1 MTLFLSH
8 SSEDKALVREIKGN
22 LHEFLNIWLD
32 ERQLIPGESLANTL
46 KGAVSESDLVLIF
59 ISKASIESKWVN
71 KEIDWAINKE
81 LELNRPFLMPIVL
94 DGSKPPSSLASRL
107 YFNLSSQSKNDVTAL
122 SNELNEKLFQY
133 AVKYGVKK
141 TVSSALNE
149 DNSNDSD
156 GMNKVIDFTLKLVKS
171 AESDIQEKFSLLIEN
186 NIELKP
192 KTILLLCKNEVDEDL
207 IDIEN
212 QENNRDIQTKESEK
226 KDTSEKGLAGSLYA
240 LKGMSNDSKIKTYKA
255 IQRKINFILN
265 NATLISDEEGVY
277 MLKKYLAIKES

>member
-1 MTLFLSH
+1 MKLFLSH
-8 SSEDKALVREIKGN
+8 SSKDKAIVREIKGN
-22 LHEFLNIWLD
+22 LHEFLDIWLD
-32 ERQLIPGESLANTL
+32 ERQLIPGESLINTL
-46 KGAVSESDLVLIF
+46 EGAVSESDLVLIF
-59 ISKASIESKWVN
+59 ISKASIESEWVN
-71 KEIDWAINKE
+71 KEIDWAMNKE

-94 DGSKPPSSLASRL
+94 DGSNPPSSLASRH

-133 AVKYGVKK
+133 VVKYGVKK

-149 DNSNDSD
+149 DNSNESD
-156 GMNKVIDFTLKLVKS
+156 GINKAIDFTLKLVKS

-192 KTILLLCKNEVDEDL
+192 RTILLLCKNEVDEDL

-212 QENNRDIQTKESEK
+212 QENNRDIQAKESEK
-226 KDTSEKGLAGSLYA
+226 KDTSEEGLAGSLYA

-255 IQRKINFILN
+255 IQRKINFILD